1 LCAISALYFIDLW
14 LFFTASGNLLPL
26 LGDTKV
32 SENVAGPSGTKES
45 RKELWEIGLGLVD
58 QLSVAAGVTAKDK
71 RVKDAKNAAAADTR
85 SSFAKKCRSGGQI
98 GLTAAVLIVSLINV
112 FHFVCYTYFSLEE
125 KLGNI

>member
-1 LCAISALYFIDLW
+1 MCAISVLYFIDLW

-32 SENVAGPSGTKES
+32 SEHVAGPSGTKES

-85 SSFAKKCRSGGQI
+85 SSFAKKCRSGGQT
-98 GLTAAVLIVSLINV
+98 GVTAAVLIVSLINV
-112 FHFVCYTYFSLEE
+112 FHIVLLYIFQFRR
-125 KLGNI
+125 KIR

>member
-1 LCAISALYFIDLW
+1 M
-14 LFFTASGNLLPL
+14 FTASGNLLPL

-85 SSFAKKCRSGGQI
+85 SSFAKKCRSGGQT
-98 GLTAAVLIVSLINV
+98 GVTAPVLIVSLIVNV
-112 FHFVCYTYFSLEE
+112 FHFVLLYIFQFRRKSR
-125 KLGNI
+125 